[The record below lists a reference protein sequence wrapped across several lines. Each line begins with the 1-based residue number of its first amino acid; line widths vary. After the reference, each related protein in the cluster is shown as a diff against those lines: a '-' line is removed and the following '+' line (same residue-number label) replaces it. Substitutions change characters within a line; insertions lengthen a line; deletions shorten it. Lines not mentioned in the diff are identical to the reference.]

1 MQHAAAATACPTS
14 PDDPQLDRPA
24 ETVSARTVPE
34 RIAALLHTVRI
45 ILGFGRHLEAT
56 AKQRSATPEFNAI
69 AACFGTGRLF
79 AIMAHL
85 QRGILRATALENV
98 LLARAARGRDIAVGV
113 PRRHVITELTMPADP
128 PVEQSAEAPVEQ
140 PVAPPV
146 EQLATPAE
154 PLAEA
159 PVARKN
165 PRPSLPIG
173 WDDPELFMPTLK
185 ELEAQVRRRPIGRT
199 LVDICLD
206 LAVVPGFCSSPF
218 LNQLLDAIRLRGGS
232 IGVLMVEKMHR
243 EQAFCKEQDRK
254 VGSNWDWQ
262 RLTQDA
268 VRRMLGGL
276 IGERTDAASGP
287 ISERH
292 APSAAVATGPS

>member
-1 MQHAAAATACPTS
+1 M
-14 PDDPQLDRPA
+14 
-24 ETVSARTVPE
+24 
-34 RIAALLHTVRI
+34 
-45 ILGFGRHLEAT
+45 LGFGRQLEAT
-56 AKQRSATPEFNAI
+56 AKQRSGSSDFNAI

-98 LLARAARGRDIAVGV
+98 LLARAARGRDIGVGV

-140 PVAPPV
+140 LVPAPV

-154 PLAEA
+154 QQTEA
-159 PVARKN
+159 PVVRKN

-185 ELEAQVRRRPIGRT
+185 ELEAQVRRRPLGRT

-206 LAVVPGFCSSPF
+206 LAVVPGFCSGPF
-218 LNQLLDAIRLRGGS
+218 LNELLDSIRLRGGS

-243 EQAFCKEQDRK
+243 EEAFCKEQDRK

-262 RLTQDA
+262 TLTQDA

-276 IGERTDAASGP
+276 IGEGADAAFGP
-287 ISERH
+287 IPERY
-292 APSAAVATGPS
+292 APAAAMATGPS

>member
-1 MQHAAAATACPTS
+1 MKSAATASPCPAS
-14 PDDPQLDRPA
+14 PDDPQPDRPG
-24 ETVSARTVPE
+24 ETVITRTMPA

-45 ILGFGRHLEAT
+45 MLGFGRHLEAT
-56 AKQRSATPEFNAI
+56 AKQRSASSDFNAI

-98 LLARAARGRDIAVGV
+98 LLARAARGRDIGVGV

-128 PVEQSAEAPVEQ
+128 PVEPPVDPPAEQ
-140 PVAPPV
+140 PAAPPV
-146 EQLATPAE
+146 EQPAASAE
-154 PLAEA
+154 PPTEA

-185 ELEAQVRRRPIGRT
+185 ELEAQVRRRPLGRT

-206 LAVVPGFCSSPF
+206 LAVVPGFCASPF
-218 LNQLLDAIRLRGGS
+218 LNELLDGIRLRGGS
-232 IGVLMVEKMHR
+232 IGVLMVSKMHR

-262 RLTQDA
+262 TLTQDA

-276 IGERTDAASGP
+276 IGERADDP
-287 ISERH
+287 IPEPY
-292 APSAAVATGPS
+292 APAAAVLAGPS